1 MVWNGPNLTNAFED
15 ELVSRGIACLAC
27 GPSQQIDFYRE
38 KRPAQL
44 DFLNEWRAKHSHG
57 S

>member
-27 GPSQQIDFYRE
+27 GPSQQIDFIE
-38 KRPAQL
+38 KTIRSAGLSQ
-44 DFLNEWRAKHSHG
+44 
-57 S
+57 